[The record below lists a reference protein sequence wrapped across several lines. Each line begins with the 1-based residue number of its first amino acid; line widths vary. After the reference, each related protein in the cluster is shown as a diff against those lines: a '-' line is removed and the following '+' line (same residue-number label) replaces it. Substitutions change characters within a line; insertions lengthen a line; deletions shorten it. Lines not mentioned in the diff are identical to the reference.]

1 MHAVPTPTLTPN
13 SSPTPTPN
21 LTPNLL
27 PLVASNHARGQ
38 SVDPLD
44 IHVGLLRIKQR
55 RYTLGLAV
63 PG

>member
-1 MHAVPTPTLTPN
+1 MHAVPNPN
-13 SSPTPTPN
+13 PIPRPTPTPN
-21 LTPNLL
+21 LLA
-27 PLVASNHARGQ
+27 LVACDHARGQ
-38 SVDPLD
+38 SVGPLD